1 MKKQVFSIGLA
12 LVLLPITT
20 VNTSRV
26 HALAGIDT
34 TSFQTQIMQ
43 DLRNAEFPASAQG
56 QMAKEGGDAHFSVA
70 DEWLRAEHSLLS
82 EQVSSAQTSSL
93 DMIEATKAWEDA
105 GVKGEGM
112 VVSVVDTGVNPK
124 HPDMPAPR
132 DKRLAQQKSGS
143 TKKVIPGYN
152 WADRNQTTEDVG
164 ESQHG
169 VHVSGIIAANGKMK
183 GVAPEAQIISEK
195 VFSNYQG
202 EVPGLSESILFAIN
216 DSITKKADVINLSL
230 GSSAGYVDEVNTEQ
244 MAVKRAVDNGV
255 IVVAA
260 AGNDAYFGSDK
271 VRAQNPDIAMIGSP
285 GLAPDAFAVAS
296 VNATSLAGHSFS
308 IQGVPGLER
317 VVYLHG
323 HVAAGTAINPVTT
336 LLKSYPLVYMG
347 KGKKEDY
354 NVSVK
359 DKVVLLERGDI
370 SFDEKLR
377 MAKEAGAVGAVIYN
391 NETGPLLISAEH
403 LKQFPAVSVLK
414 QMGEKMAQAIKK
426 GKKVTITFDGEY
438 AQNPMP
444 YPDGGT
450 ISAFSSWG
458 PTPDLQFKPEISAPG
473 GGILSTVK
481 DSDYAVKSGTSMA
494 TPHVAGGMA
503 LLKQAYQKQG
513 RNLQGRQ
520 LVETLKAA
528 AMNTAQPIM
537 DPQQS
542 VAAFEKARTPKMP
555 YSPRVQGA
563 GLMQIN
569 KAIAT
574 PAMIVDAKGKAGVS
588 LGEIGPAT
596 TFSLFVDNKF
606 GKKPVTYQLQDEF
619 GVLTDARKDGLNL
632 LTEGPLEGAKLQFS
646 NPQVTVAPG
655 KRSEVKVTLS
665 IPPGT
670 ARNLFAEGYIAF
682 QPDDKTF
689 PTLRVPYFGFYGNW
703 NEPRIM
709 DEPMW
714 EPGSQEKRTGV
725 KTTWYHDKR
734 NDKWK
739 YKDYL
744 GVTGVGE
751 AGAAKIDPAQIAFSP
766 NGDGHYDTAAPSITF
781 LRNARQVVVEVTDQS
796 GKPIRTLVR
805 DEKVVKYDQ
814 SKLGTP
820 YYYTEREAWS
830 WDGKAYVPEKGAYE
844 QVADGQY
851 HFSIKAKIDG
861 RNANWQTLTLPIRV
875 DTKPPAISAS
885 VSGNR
890 VQWSSRDK
898 DIQGYLLYV
907 NGKKVG
913 GPYSPKVTSTIVNQP
928 DKKMSVVA
936 YDYAGN
942 ISVAHLNGKSDT
954 TPPFVEFPDDLFTYV
969 KISKQPDVALRGK
982 VTGEDML
989 DRVRLSINKTVVKVE
1004 ADGSF
1009 ETILRLPEGLNYV
1022 VYNARDMYGNTRQFT
1037 QRVIV
1042 DTTPPILQFQND
1054 GTEDVQFDPSTKQ
1067 MLVPI
1072 RFMYRDQ
1079 TYKGQ
1084 ISINGQIVSSFEED
1098 QLEVPAQKYL
1108 TQTLPLKHGENRI
1121 LIEGKDGAGNQS
1133 SLLLYGYVDAS
1144 AGAIVLNQGE
1154 QRLNYKA
1161 RAVPAPTVKLT
1172 QSLLEAKGGESLPI
1186 EGKVTGTGAVS
1197 LHVQYGNQELQADVN
1212 DQGAF
1217 RLVLDRIEEGK
1228 QKLTVVATDS
1238 LGREARAE
1246 MNVIGKKR

>member
-34 TSFQTQIMQ
+34 TSFQNQIMQ
-43 DLRNAEFPASAQG
+43 DLRDAEFPSSAQG
-56 QMAKEGGDAHFSVA
+56 QMAKEGGDARFSVA
-70 DEWLRAEHSLLS
+70 DEWLRAEHSLLG

-354 NVSVK
+354 NVTVK

-426 GKKVTITFDGEY
+426 GKKVTIAFDGEY

-682 QPDDKTF
+682 QPDDKTL

-714 EPGSQEKRTGV
+714 ELGSQEKRTGV

-739 YKDYL
+739 YRDYL

-805 DEKVVKYDQ
+805 DEKVAKYDQ

-1228 QKLTVVATDS
+1228 QKLTIVATDS